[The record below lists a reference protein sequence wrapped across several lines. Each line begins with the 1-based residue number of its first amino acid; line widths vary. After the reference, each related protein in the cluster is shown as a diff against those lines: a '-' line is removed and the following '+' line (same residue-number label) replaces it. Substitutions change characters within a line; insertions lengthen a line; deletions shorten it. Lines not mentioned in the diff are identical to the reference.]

1 MMTSIPEFMTAK
13 HRECDEVFIAAENAI
28 TDNNWPLAAQTFN
41 QFAKELE
48 LHLQAEEEILF
59 PEFEQATGITQGPTQ
74 VMRGE
79 HQQMRALVADLTQ
92 ALNEKNQQA
101 YIGASETLMVL
112 MQQHNMKEE
121 MMLYPMTQQR
131 VPAPEALL
139 TRVTEHCTGTDISD

>member
-1 MMTSIPEFMTAK
+1 MTSIPEFMTAK
-13 HRECDEVFIAAENAI
+13 HRECDEFFIAAENAI
-28 TDNNWPLAAQTFN
+28 TQNNWALAKDSFK
-41 QFAKELE
+41 QFSEELD
-48 LHLQAEEEILF
+48 LHFQAEENILF

-79 HQQMRALVADLTQ
+79 HQQMRALVADLLQ
-92 ALNEKNQQA
+92 ALSAEDKDA

-131 VPAPEALL
+131 VPAPGALL
-139 TRVTEHCTGTDISD
+139 TRVVEHCQTLENS

>member
-1 MMTSIPEFMTAK
+1 MTSIPEFMTTK
-13 HRECDEVFIAAENAI
+13 HRECDEFFIAAENAVS
-28 TDNNWPLAAQTFN
+28 DNNWSLAKQAFT
-41 QFAKELE
+41 QFSEELE
-48 LHLQAEEEILF
+48 LHLQAEENILF

-79 HQQMRALVADLTQ
+79 HQQMRALVAELLQ
-92 ALNEKNQQA
+92 ALTSESKDS

-131 VPAPEALL
+131 VPEPDALL
-139 TRVTEHCTGTDISD
+139 ASVEEHCKALKNG

>member
-1 MMTSIPEFMTAK
+1 MTSIPEFMTTK
-13 HRECDEVFIAAENAI
+13 HRECDEFFIAAENAVA
-28 TDNNWPLAAQTFN
+28 DNNWSLAAQTFS
-41 QFAKELE
+41 QFSQELT
-48 LHLQAEEEILF
+48 LHLEAEENILF

-79 HQQMRALVADLTQ
+79 HQQMRALVAELAQSLT
-92 ALNEKNQQA
+92 NEDKDS

-131 VPAPEALL
+131 VPEPDVLL
-139 TRVTEHCTGTDISD
+139 NHVVEHCKTAENS